1 MDSLDFKVFLGDTCN
16 KHSVYI
22 ILIISFVFSADQMM
36 VFLPDE
42 SKHTMLPRG
51 MAMVHFDTHRVPPK
65 LSELGLRGL
74 YSSQDYYKMVN
85 EYLEEGIVP
94 QDIHSRI
101 VDGPA
106 AVCGNDYC
114 SAPLF
119 TECYFLLLK
128 K

>member
-1 MDSLDFKVFLGDTCN
+1 MHTNFQSNTEFR
-16 KHSVYI
+16 SY
-22 ILIISFVFSADQMM
+22 SADQMM

-74 YSSQDYYKMVN
+74 YSNQDYYKMVS

-94 QDIHSRI
+94 KDIHSRI

-114 SAPLF
+114 AAPMF